1 MAQAKLPAEDQAPV
15 RVLLVDDHP
24 PFRIGMRVLLEQH
37 AAITVVG
44 EAGTGA
50 ETLQLAM
57 QLQPDVVVLDC
68 QLPDMEGPAVAS
80 ALRDR
85 DLAVRVLALSAYD
98 DLKYIR
104 GLLAAGA
111 IGYLLKNET
120 VDVVVA
126 AVQAA
131 AEGRAFFSA
140 TVAAQ
145 LAQVARPEPVVEPP
159 TAREREVLGELALG
173 RTNNEIARQLG
184 ISERTVRFH
193 IENLF
198 GRLGVE
204 NRVEAVMKAMQ
215 LGWLDAP

>member
-159 TAREREVLGELALG
+159 TARESEVLAELALG

>member
-1 MAQAKLPAEDQAPV
+1 MAQAKLPAENQLPV

-37 AAITVVG
+37 AMITVVG

-50 ETLQLAM
+50 ETLQLAT

-85 DLAVRVLALSAYD
+85 DLVVRVLALSAYD

-111 IGYLLKNET
+111 IGYLLKNES

-131 AEGRAFFSA
+131 AQGRAFFSA

-159 TAREREVLGELALG
+159 TAREREVLAELALG

-215 LGWLDAP
+215 LGWLEAP